1 MISIEEQENEN
12 KIKAFDNI
20 NTKLWGMAD
29 ILPYFLDKLNPDEK
43 YNLMVALD
51 QTKKE
56 MEAEHEI

>member
-1 MISIEEQENEN
+1 MISIEEQENEK
-12 KIKAFDNI
+12 KIKSFDNI

>member
-1 MISIEEQENEN
+1 MISIDEQENEK
-12 KIKAFDNI
+12 KIKSFDNI